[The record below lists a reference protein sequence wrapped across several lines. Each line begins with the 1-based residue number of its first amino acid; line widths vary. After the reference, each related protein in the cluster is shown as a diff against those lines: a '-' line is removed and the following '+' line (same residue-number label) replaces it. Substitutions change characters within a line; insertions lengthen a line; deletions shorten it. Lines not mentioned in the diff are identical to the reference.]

1 MTWERTEVEHPEKP
15 TEYGKYWCWCFWKY
29 SASMAQLADCGEVV
43 CRAWDGCQNTQPKD
57 LTWNVMGMMNN
68 PWFRIKV
75 HKTLAPN
82 GKTLAVRFEHPTLAG
97 QQKGGWMTRDEE
109 EAGWKRTPTGAILG
123 LHQAP
128 YNNSKSTRSSFSVSP
143 PSSSSAPAATAQEKK
158 KAVVPAG
165 PNTKKFTME
174 EVAKH
179 TEETDSWF
187 IVNGNVYDS
196 TEYNKDHPGGAE
208 SILMVAGGD
217 GTEDFEAIH
226 SKKAWKLL
234 EKYQIGIVD
243 DGSDDAVEN
252 GGGEEKATSGVT
264 DLVALAPK
272 KKLTVPLLETR
283 VVGNDGTNDVIF
295 LKLGLPSPD
304 HILGLPTGKH
314 FMVYAKCEVF
324 KEITNEETGKPERC
338 PSGEKET
345 KLIARAYTPISND
358 NQKGSVDMVVKV
370 YSAPGKEGKM
380 SSHMGQMKVGD
391 TLELKGPIGHVHYT
405 RNQIELHGKE
415 KIAVKHVGM
424 IAGGTGITPM
434 YQVIQTALADPEDT
448 TKFHLIYANQVNVGI
463 MLVDELDAMQKAH
476 PDRLTI
482 EYVVDRKAADV
493 VDARSYSVGFITKD
507 TIEERICKVA
517 GGQSQVELVC
527 LCGPPGMIKFA
538 CLPNL
543 EKLGFK
549 DEQVVQF

>member
-128 YNNSKSTRSSFSVSP
+128 YNNRGAAEE
-143 PSSSSAPAATAQEKK
+143 SSSA
-158 KAVVPAG
+158 
-165 PNTKKFTME
+165 
-174 EVAKH
+174 
-179 TEETDSWF
+179 
-187 IVNGNVYDS
+187 
-196 TEYNKDHPGGAE
+196 
-208 SILMVAGGD
+208 
-217 GTEDFEAIH
+217 
-226 SKKAWKLL
+226 
-234 EKYQIGIVD
+234 
-243 DGSDDAVEN
+243 
-252 GGGEEKATSGVT
+252 T